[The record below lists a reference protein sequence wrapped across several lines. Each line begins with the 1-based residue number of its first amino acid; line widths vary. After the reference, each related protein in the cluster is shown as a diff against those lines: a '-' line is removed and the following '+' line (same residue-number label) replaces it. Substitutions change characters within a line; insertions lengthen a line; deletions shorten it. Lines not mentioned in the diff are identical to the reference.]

1 LKEFSHH
8 IIIKKEHLDVFGHV
22 NNAEYLR
29 LYEEAR
35 WKLIHQEGLDEKT
48 VVAEQIG
55 PVILNINVSF
65 KKEILLD
72 EKIEIKLTDTFI
84 KNRYLYVIK
93 QAMIKDNGDI
103 ASEIELLLGLMD
115 LKKRKLIEP
124 DSRWLGALGL

>member
-1 LKEFSHH
+1 MKEFSHH